1 MEGAGWVRYNTLMLG
16 RFIMVYIVNGLALL
30 AAAYFIPGFDLT
42 GSIVA
47 FLALV
52 LILTLIHMILRPFIK
67 LIFSP
72 VIILTLGIFNLVING
87 AILFIVDIYSEHIS
101 IDGLMALLYSTLLI
115 SFVNL
120 LFRGAKKKKKI
131 DE

>member
-1 MEGAGWVRYNTLMLG
+1 MEGAGWVRYNILMLG

>member
-42 GSIVA
+42 GSIAA